1 MRARSDPSYV
11 GRFQRLY
18 STYRTPFA
26 LLAVFAG
33 VLVVFALIPTSQN
46 VSARGPASSAE
57 PTPGPHECVVCGV
70 DKTCDATTGQCIFL
84 DHTPLPCVESAKY
97 DEKAG
102 FCLPEGVPAAP
113 AQVGSADG
121 VRPPST
127 PRAPRIRQPRRAGN
141 SQDSGTT
148 VIDRSR

>member
-1 MRARSDPSYV
+1 MRARSETTPI
-11 GRFQRLY
+11 GRIQRL
-18 STYRTPFA
+18 SRTYKTPFA
-26 LLAVFAG
+26 M
-33 VLVVFALIPTSQN
+33 LVVFAGLLLVFAFVPTKGN
-46 VSARGPASSAE
+46 VSARGPITSAE

-70 DKTCDATTGQCIFL
+70 DKTCDARTGQCIFI

-97 DEKAG
+97 DDKAG

-113 AQVGSADG
+113 AQQIAPADG

-127 PRAPRIRQPRRAGN
+127 PRPPRLRQPRRAG
-141 SQDSGTT
+141 STGTT